1 MSARWRVAGS
11 ALAFATVLAVAALSR
26 VPTAH
31 AEPDEAIIRLSWRTL
46 GVRLEECRRLTEEE
60 LEALAPHMRTPESCT
75 GRNADYELR
84 VTLAGAG
91 VVTDTVHPTGL
102 RTDRPIYVLR
112 DLPVAP
118 GSHQVSVRFTAL
130 VPPDVTAR
138 RANVEG
144 SPLEIHYEGELTLA
158 AAEIALITLDAT
170 GTALVRRGP

>member
-1 MSARWRVAGS
+1 MSARLQMLGF
-11 ALAFATVLAVAALSR
+11 ALALATVFGIAGLSR
-26 VPTAH
+26 VPTAQ
-31 AEPDEAIIRLSWRTL
+31 ADPDEAIIRLSWRAL

-102 RTDRPIYVLR
+102 RTDRPVYVLR
-112 DLPVAP
+112 DFPVVP
-118 GSHQVSVRFTAL
+118 GSHKVTVSFKAL
-130 VPPDVTAR
+130 VPPEVTAR
-138 RANVEG
+138 RDTA
-144 SPLEIHYEGELTLA
+144 PLALSYEGELTLA
-158 AAEIALITLDAT
+158 AAEIALITLDPT

>member
-1 MSARWRVAGS
+1 MSARLRVAGLV
-11 ALAFATVLAVAALSR
+11 LAFATVLGIAGLSR
-26 VPTAH
+26 VPTARTI
-31 AEPDEAIIRLSWRTL
+31 PDAAIIRLSWRTL

-112 DLPVAP
+112 DLPVTP
-118 GSHQVSVRFTAL
+118 GSHEVSVTFTAL
-130 VPPDVTAR
+130 VPPEVTAR
-138 RANVEG
+138 RDTIGGPSLA
-144 SPLEIHYEGELTLA
+144 LHYEGELTLA